1 MKLITGDIIQSTIYG
16 GTMADYH
23 STGKVTL
30 TPEVLQTIARMAALE
45 VEGVKCMAHI
55 KGGVNNLFK
64 GALEGVRMAV
74 EDNVV
79 LVELYLVLDSNVNIR
94 EVSRTV
100 QQTVARAIVEMTGL
114 EVGHVNIHIEDID
127 YKSEA

>member
-1 MKLITGDIIQSTIYG
+1 MT
-16 GTMADYH
+16 DYH
-23 STGKVTL
+23 SIGKITL
-30 TPEVLQTIARMAALE
+30 TPDVLLTIARMAALE
-45 VEGVKCMAHI
+45 VEGVRCMASV
-55 KGGVNNLFK
+55 KGGVNNLFR
-64 GALEGVRMAV
+64 GSLNGVRMAV

-100 QQTVARAIVEMTGL
+100 QQTVARAIAEMTGL

-127 YKSEA
+127 YKAEA